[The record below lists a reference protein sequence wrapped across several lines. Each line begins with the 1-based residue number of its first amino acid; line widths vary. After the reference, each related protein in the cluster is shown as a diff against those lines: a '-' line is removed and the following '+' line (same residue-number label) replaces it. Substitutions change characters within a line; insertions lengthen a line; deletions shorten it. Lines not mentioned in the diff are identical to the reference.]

1 MRRVQRH
8 NHQQTRDQTSTRQ
21 GDDPTAED
29 ETDLLPVD
37 GLEVEVAERNTNGGT
52 SQTLCSGDGESET
65 GSEEDS
71 DGGTK
76 FHGETTGGGD
86 LSDLVAEGAHD
97 VVSVDPET
105 EAEEETGDNEDP
117 DGCVGFFG
125 DDAGGVGV
133 VGGYPGSN
141 SVGNYKYVSDCAL

>member
-1 MRRVQRH
+1 MRRVERH
-8 NHQQTRDQTSTRQ
+8 NHEQTRDQTSTRQ

-37 GLEVEVAERNTNGGT
+37 SLEVEVAERNTNGGT
-52 SQTLCSGDGESET
+52 SQTLCSGDGESEA
-65 GSEEDS
+65 GSEKDS
-71 DGGTK
+71 DGGTEL
-76 FHGETTGGGD
+76 HGETTGGRD
-86 LSDLVAEGAHD
+86 LSDLVAESADD

-105 EAEEETGDNEDP
+105 ETEEKTGDDEDP

-133 VGGYPGSN
+133 VSGNPGAY
-141 SVGNYKYVSDCAL
+141 SVGNYGHVSDCAL